1 MEQSL
6 RTVRVD
12 LLKVVVKSFSPI
24 DNMVV
29 LEIFYDDGKS
39 RKITRTTKLGDANVL
54 ALQLI
59 DNLIISEKNEELE
72 FDGEILKDVDVVI
85 ENEQKARLLLIDFFR
100 TLHSKAQQI
109 RNNKNSAGYMDMIR
123 NLQRTEMVMY
133 DQ

>member
-109 RNNKNSAGYMDMIR
+109 RNNKNSVGYMDMIR
-123 NLQRTEMVMY
+123 NLQRTELIMY